1 MQGLLMILARGWA
14 FCVAGGRSPL
24 GLPGWVAMGWLLMA
38 SACARK
44 GASYGP
50 PPPPMEAR
58 AYAGDDMALEAPPVA
73 FAAAPPAD
81 FGASAPRGKRAE
93 AAGAPVAAAA
103 DRKVH
108 YSGFARLKV
117 GSVQEATDQ
126 LSALAS
132 EWGGSVESVSGRVVT
147 LRVPVS
153 DFEAAFG
160 RVVELGELLDRNI
173 SARDVTEAFTAVDLR
188 LATARRT
195 RDRLVELLARTT
207 DSSEKVALIE
217 QIQRVTEEI
226 DRLESQL
233 RTLSS
238 LASFSRITVELV
250 PRQARAWRDQDDET
264 VEMSWIR
271 ELSPFQPDLL
281 LGAKSLSLP
290 TPEGM
295 VQLTPKR
302 HFVAE
307 GPRGSR
313 IWSGRLPNEPV
324 GDGTFWAESIE
335 TRLGAELDVGAVE
348 TVGGF
353 TLLKLTDRGAHPYS
367 WWIAVRPDGRWLDV
381 VEVYFPTPE
390 ALERFEE
397 AVRTSLK
404 AAGGAA

>member
-1 MQGLLMILARGWA
+1 
-14 FCVAGGRSPL
+14 
-24 GLPGWVAMGWLLMA
+24 
-38 SACARK
+38 
-44 GASYGP
+44 
-50 PPPPMEAR
+50 
-58 AYAGDDMALEAPPVA
+58 
-73 FAAAPPAD
+73 
-81 FGASAPRGKRAE
+81 
-93 AAGAPVAAAA
+93 
-103 DRKVH
+103 
-108 YSGFARLKV
+108 
-117 GSVQEATDQ
+117 
-126 LSALAS
+126 
-132 EWGGSVESVSGRVVT
+132 VVT
-147 LRVPVS
+147 LRVPVA

-160 RVVELGELLDRNI
+160 AVVALGELLDRNI

-207 DSSEKVALIE
+207 DASEKVALIE

-233 RTLSS
+233 RTLSA

-250 PRQARAWRDQDDET
+250 PRQAQAWRDHDDET

-281 LGAKSLSLP
+281 LGAKSLTLP

-313 IWSGRLPNEPV
+313 IWSGRLPNEPA
-324 GDGTFWAESIE
+324 GDGRFWAESIE
-335 TRLGAELDVGAVE
+335 TRLGAELDVGSVE
-348 TVGGF
+348 TIGGF

-397 AVRTSLK
+397 AVRSSLK